1 MATRAGS
8 APVRRLMAI
17 GLSTAALLGAGAA
30 PVPAADE
37 HWQVGA
43 SASYSSGH
51 YGTDQTTRILYVPM
65 SVRRL
70 FDQGDMTLT
79 IPYVSIDSDGAVTLV
94 GGVPNRINGS
104 SGGTTTG
111 TGGGQGRGNSKK
123 PGSLTPSPTSDSGIG
138 DIIFK
143 ARYYLLDEGAWLP
156 NVSLFSR
163 TKFPTA
169 DSERGL
175 GTGEFD
181 QGFGVETSKML
192 TDRWVGFADLG
203 YTFIGDPPGLDLRNQ
218 WSYALGGGYY
228 LTKTLLGSL
237 FYEERT
243 ALVSTLA
250 NPRDLLFAANWT
262 PTPRVRFQSS
272 FEVGL
277 SSGAPNYGLT
287 GGLAI
292 RF

>member
-1 MATRAGS
+1 MGARAGS
-8 APVRRLMAI
+8 AQARLTALC
-17 GLSTAALLGAGAA
+17 LSTATLVGAGA
-30 PVPAADE
+30 VPASAADE
-37 HWQVGA
+37 RWQVGA
-43 SASYSSGH
+43 SVSYSSGH
-51 YGTDQTTRILYVPM
+51 YSTDQATRILYVPF

-70 FDQGDMTLT
+70 FDQGDVTLT
-79 IPYVSIDSDGAVTLV
+79 IPYVSLDSDGAVTLLS
-94 GGVPNRINGS
+94 GVPNRINGS
-104 SGGTTTG
+104 TGG
-111 TGGGQGRGNSKK
+111 TGGGTGPGRGNSKK

-143 ARYYLLDEGAWLP
+143 ARYYLLDERGPLP
-156 NVSLFSR
+156 TVALFSR

-192 TDRWVGFADLG
+192 TDRWIGFADLG

-218 WSYALGGGYY
+218 WNYALGAGYY
-228 LTKTLLGSL
+228 FTKTFLGSL

-243 ALVSTLA
+243 ALVSGLA

-262 PTPRVRFQSS
+262 PSPRVRFQSS

-287 GGLAI
+287 GGLAV